1 MDNVVV
7 EQLLMQLVDIVIV
20 VVNVV
25 VVDIEINFDL
35 NLAYYNVLMVV
46 ASWDYFVDY
55 FLNFSDWHVYNQL
68 IFLLMYVVVV

>member
-7 EQLLMQLVDIVIV
+7 EQLMLLVDIVIV

-35 NLAYYNVLMVV
+35 NLAYYNVLIVV
-46 ASWDYFVDY
+46 ESYDYFVDY
-55 FLNFSDWHVYNQL
+55 FLNFLD
-68 IFLLMYVVVV
+68 